1 MAGKGTFFSRIF
13 PHSKDAKK
21 ANKVNAFVMGIINL
35 TPDSFYDGG
44 IHKSMDACISH
55 VEKMLTEG
63 VDIIDLGAVST
74 RPGAADIDAAEEERR
89 LMPALEML
97 LHRFPDALFSVDTYR
112 PLIAE
117 RAIAAGAAMINDVS
131 GGTFDERMI
140 PLIAE
145 KDVPY
150 VLMHMK
156 GQPKNMQQHPHYDD
170 VVKEVYDFFEQQ
182 TGRFAAHGFDKIILD
197 PGFGFGKSLNH
208 NYQLLNAMDCFLKL
222 GYPLLAGMSRKS
234 MLYKLLDN
242 EASDALNATTVV
254 NTIALIKGA
263 SVLRVHDV
271 REAREAVLIVDK
283 LNNNG

>member
-1 MAGKGTFFSRIF
+1 
-13 PHSKDAKK
+13 
-21 ANKVNAFVMGIINL
+21 
-35 TPDSFYDGG
+35 
-44 IHKSMDACISH
+44 
-55 VEKMLTEG
+55 
-63 VDIIDLGAVST
+63 
-74 RPGAADIDAAEEERR
+74 
-89 LMPALEML
+89 
-97 LHRFPDALFSVDTYR
+97 
-112 PLIAE
+112 
-117 RAIAAGAAMINDVS
+117 MINDIS

-140 PLIAE
+140 PLIAK

-156 GQPKNMQQHPHYDD
+156 GQPKNMQQHPYYDD

-182 TGRFAAHGFDKIILD
+182 TGRFAAYGFDKIILD